1 MMMAYLFLA
10 FSIMLELLGTSLL
23 KASNGFT
30 RLFPT
35 LGTVVAFVAAF
46 YLLSIALKT
55 LPLNMTYAIWSGVGT
70 VATALIS
77 ILIWKEKVNAG
88 SVVGIGLIVV
98 GVIVLNLFGAGH
110 GEDEAGAKEK
120 IPVSNEMAISNS
132 HDEA

>member
-30 RLFPT
+30 KLFPT
-35 LGTVVAFVAAF
+35 LGTVIAFVAAF
-46 YLLSIALKT
+46 YFLSISLKT

-110 GEDEAGAKEK
+110 GEGEAGAKEK
-120 IPVSNEMAISNS
+120 SPVSSEVAISKPY
-132 HDEA
+132 DEA